1 MKVCKDVKK
10 EFGNEYHTVT
20 RMGSHNWNKTHSLTS
35 NMNVCILLKFVVG
48 MTISFN
54 VILYIDIRN
63 GMNSRNQQNLPA

>member
-1 MKVCKDVKK
+1 MSKK
-10 EFGNEYHTVT
+10 NSEMNIILLREWD
-20 RMGSHNWNKTHSLTS
+20 RIIKIKLNSLTS

-54 VILYIDIRN
+54 VIDIRN